1 MTKTL
6 LFEQFVTNFTLHCAH
21 LCEMYGLQTKMPDAT
36 ETLRWSTF
44 KRQACVKKFIKKN
57 PKWLCAIFKLLTKTP
72 DILSIA
78 NKKRLQLF
86 CKRSRFT

>member
-1 MTKTL
+1 MTKTI
-6 LFEQFVTNFTLHCAH
+6 LFEQVLTNFTLHCAR
-21 LCEMYGLQTKMPDAT
+21 LYEMCGLQTKMPDAT

-72 DILSIA
+72 DILSMV
-78 NKKRLQLF
+78 NK
-86 CKRSRFT
+86 

>member
-44 KRQACVKKFIKKN
+44 KRQAHVKKSSKKILN
-57 PKWLCAIFKLLTKTP
+57 GSVLYSTGLLTKTP
-72 DILSIA
+72 DILSIVY
-78 NKKRLQLF
+78 KKHL
-86 CKRSRFT
+86 

>member
-72 DILSIA
+72 DILSIVC
-78 NKKRLQLF
+78 KKHLYL
-86 CKRSRFT
+86 SL